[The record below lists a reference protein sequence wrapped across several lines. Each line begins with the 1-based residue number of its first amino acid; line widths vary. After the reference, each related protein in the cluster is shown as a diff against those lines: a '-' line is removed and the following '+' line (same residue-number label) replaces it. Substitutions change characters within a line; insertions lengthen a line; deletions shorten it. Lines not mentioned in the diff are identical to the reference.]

1 MRRRHTSKS
10 CENIFRLLL
19 LTCKGR
25 TSLCQYIYFNSPLEF
40 TSHSAYLVVAPLL
53 THKIRTVKNNAF
65 SLVTQLSSETP
76 SHHLVLYPL
85 NSLLGVD
92 EITFTFPGIMPS
104 CWSHFIFFT
113 LTSTFF
119 TLTSIFQYC
128 HASLIGNFSLFVNF
142 KWLKMRSILMCSLHT
157 HNPNPSYIFMFRK

>member
-1 MRRRHTSKS
+1 MVGIILSLFSGGSFANAQDK
-10 CENIFRLLL
+10 N
-19 LTCKGR
+19 CKEQCI
-25 TSLCQYIYFNSPLEF
+25 LP
-40 TSHSAYLVVAPLL
+40 
-53 THKIRTVKNNAF
+53 
-65 SLVTQLSSETP
+65 VTQLSSETP

-128 HASLIGNFSLFVNF
+128 HASLIGNFSPFVNF
-142 KWLKMRSILMCSLHT
+142 KWLKMRSIPPRRGDMLPAHTQPQSQLHFHVQEIGGVSGLLHRET
-157 HNPNPSYIFMFRK
+157 ETFP